1 MKYPDSFNSHLSG
14 SCSSQV
20 HSIKVEEMGSGKIT
34 NDEGFKTEALSG
46 SKVSLGVHG
55 SLLKSENFNLR
66 YLFSPNIT
74 NRSGVGLVKANF
86 TLIQTTK
93 YCALY
98 SAFAFIVLFA
108 LQRNPFLYSVNI
120 YRPLSMFQ
128 ALL

>member
-1 MKYPDSFNSHLSG
+1 MKYPDSFDSHSSG

-20 HSIKVEEMGSGKIT
+20 HSIKVDEMGSGKIT

-55 SLLKSENFNLR
+55 SLLNSENFNLR

-93 YCALY
+93 Y

-108 LQRNPFLYSVNI
+108 LQRNPFFHSVNI
-120 YRPLSMFQ
+120 YRLLSTFQ
-128 ALL
+128 ALF